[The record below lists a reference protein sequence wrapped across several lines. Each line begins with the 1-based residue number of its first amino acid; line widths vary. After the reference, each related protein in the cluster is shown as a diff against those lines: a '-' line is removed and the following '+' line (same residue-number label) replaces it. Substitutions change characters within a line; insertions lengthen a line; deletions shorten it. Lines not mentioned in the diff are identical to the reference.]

1 MAKNRDCNLKPKKP
15 RLGGCVILDC
25 QVVELVDTTGYGNT
39 EGDGIYP
46 ISGE

>member
-1 MAKNRDCNLKPKKP
+1 MLIIF
-15 RLGGCVILDC
+15 VIFVLTNS
-25 QVVELVDTTGYGNT
+25 QVVELVDTTWYGNT